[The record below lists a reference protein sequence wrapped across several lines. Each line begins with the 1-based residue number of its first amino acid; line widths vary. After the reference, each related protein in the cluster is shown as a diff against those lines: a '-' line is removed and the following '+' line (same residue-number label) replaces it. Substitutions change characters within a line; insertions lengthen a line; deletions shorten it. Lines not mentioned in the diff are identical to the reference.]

1 MKKVIYMAAF
11 CFMFISPCA
20 AQKKWY
26 SISKNDIATMSC
38 EVGAGYLQGW
48 REEVIYHPN
57 ALFEHFPK
65 LNPNFW
71 DNRVSWQK
79 GNIKDANHILKFGVT
94 ACHLTAIVI
103 KTGDLKNYKGARKIL
118 KIVAD
123 VAKNYAAYQLGFFLS
138 YNVTHHNKLF

>member
-1 MKKVIYMAAF
+1 MKKIIYLLLLQLMI
-11 CFMFISPCA
+11 CLPGM

-26 SISKNDIATMSC
+26 SFSKNDIATMSC
-38 EVGAGYLQGW
+38 EMGAGYLQGW

-65 LNPNFW
+65 LNANFW
-71 DNRVSWQK
+71 DNRISWQR

-94 ACHLTAIVI
+94 AFHLTAVVI
-103 KTGDLKNYKGARKIL
+103 KTGDLKSYKGARKIL
-118 KIVAD
+118 KIIGD
-123 VAKNYAAYQLGFFLS
+123 IAKNYAAYQLGFFLS